1 MTLSLA
7 RAFTISILAG
17 TQAGAQTPAPH
28 FEVASVKRYPA
39 DQIPAEGLKREIT
52 PTSVTLRVATLGNCF
67 EWAFGMAAYQVIG
80 PKWLNWPTDAAYDV
94 TAKVAAP
101 ASQAELKSMVQTLMV
116 ERFHLA
122 FHRETR
128 NLTVYALL
136 LAKSGP
142 KFKPSPTAGEPSM
155 KPAGLYAV
163 KYQRISM
170 AQLAESLE
178 RPFQPMHVVD
188 ETGLA
193 GPFDFALDLA
203 PDILDAATGKPVVD
217 SLGRIDEAG
226 ALIRALPQ
234 QIVLRIEKKTA
245 PVEVLV
251 IDHVEKDPTVN

>member
-1 MTLSLA
+1 
-7 RAFTISILAG
+7 
-17 TQAGAQTPAPH
+17 
-28 FEVASVKRYPA
+28 
-39 DQIPAEGLKREIT
+39 
-52 PTSVTLRVATLGNCF
+52 
-67 EWAFGMAAYQVIG
+67 
-80 PKWLNWPTDAAYDV
+80 
-94 TAKVAAP
+94 
-101 ASQAELKSMVQTLMV
+101 
-116 ERFHLA
+116 
-122 FHRETR
+122 
-128 NLTVYALL
+128 
-136 LAKSGP
+136 
-142 KFKPSPTAGEPSM
+142 M

-193 GPFDFALDLA
+193 GRFDFALDLA
-203 PDILDAATGKPVVD
+203 ADILDAATGKPVVD

-234 QIVLRIEKKTA
+234 QLGLRIEKKTA